1 MRAAM
6 VASLL
11 KSIKGVALQVQL
23 GSSFHYHQLI
33 QRFLYLV
40 LNFVLPYTLITIF
53 LTYISIY
60 QLHRIDAPSI
70 SELDQ
75 RSYAL
80 I

>member
-1 MRAAM
+1 MRAVM

-11 KSIKGVALQVQL
+11 KSIKGVVLQVQP

-40 LNFVLPYTLITIF
+40 LNFVFPYTLIIIL

-60 QLHRIDAPSI
+60 QSHRIDAPST

-75 RSYAL
+75 RLYAL